1 LPKDDIYF
9 NHKVQYKP
17 KIKVSLTSN
26 EIHKMFDSTN
36 YRFHS
41 EKQTFAIHL
50 FLFSFSTMGM
60 RFKDVLLLKWG
71 NIKSGDLKYVMSK
84 NQREMK
90 VKLNGNIVNI
100 LKFFLPSQLYIN
112 PYINYKIE
120 DPKFKNSLS
129 TQIYKLESEFYDLK
143 GHQMRLNLMQS
154 ISSRKYNHLESPKV
168 EKIIEQRDHL
178 LIELIKQYSKTND
191 GYIFTDK
198 FDDNLNYQQIYNR
211 AASLN
216 AIINLELKG
225 VSKEFGISEFSFHS
239 ARHTF
244 AYLSRQNKTDL
255 YLISKCLGHSSL
267 SITEQY
273 LRTFEDQEVY
283 DANDSMVAF
292 ISQFYKQE

>member
-1 LPKDDIYF
+1 
-9 NHKVQYKP
+9 
-17 KIKVSLTSN
+17 
-26 EIHKMFDSTN
+26 M
-36 YRFHS
+36 
-41 EKQTFAIHL
+41 QTE
-50 FLFSFSTMGM
+50 
-60 RFKDVLLLKWG
+60 LK
-71 NIKSGDLKYVMSK
+71 
-84 NQREMK
+84 
-90 VKLNGNIVNI
+90 
-100 LKFFLPSQLYIN
+100 
-112 PYINYKIE
+112 NYKNE
-120 DPKFKNSLS
+120 EPKFKNLLS
-129 TQIYKLESEFYDLK
+129 TQIHKLESEFYDLK

-211 AASLN
+211 AGSLN

-225 VSKEFGISEFSFHS
+225 VAKAFGISEFSFHS